1 MTKSPQ
7 NDSVG
12 DSKSPALRPQEDA
25 LRDGVDQ
32 AEFLVAE
39 ASRTVRIPS
48 ASGGLAAATRSDG
61 AAAPTSCQQQP
72 WLSFFFDGTGNNL
85 DADIGTFKH
94 SNIARLYRVHAD
106 LDPVAGIYRV
116 YVPGVGTYFRE
127 VGDDGGGK
135 LGLGMGRYGQVRL
148 EWALAQFDKLLQ
160 SHLARANS
168 PGNKIIEINVAL
180 FGFSRGAAMARAF
193 SNMLIKERCVARPGG
208 CRLKQGN
215 HRLRIRFMGLF
226 DTVASVGLPMSAN
239 NVDIVASQIGIR
251 QVIATRLHAPIFAKL
266 RPDAL
271 AFSPDAAPGADPAP
285 GTYDGHSD
293 WGDLMAIPHVVEHVR
308 HFVAAHEVRN
318 SFPVDSVSVLKDGQV
333 IKPEHFHETV
343 FPGAHSDVGGG
354 YREGEGGRSKDR
366 RTVFSLV
373 TLNSMYE
380 LALENGVPLTPKTA
394 WSALQAADF
403 ETSATLL
410 QHYNYYHSKFAGMSN
425 LGPLINAHMGF
436 YFAWRFRSI
445 RRKMG
450 GDRDEANDVQRAHSV
465 FSNEAATLDQEVAQ
479 LENINNQARRDVAV
493 AEQRWLS
500 YVQGNYG
507 NPTPKDLPKYDAE
520 RESAKNRQQIAEDN
534 YLRAKAR
541 RDTLPNMSEYTN
553 MVDMYDAQLMADVKA
568 VRDVFTKRGIF
579 GGDPDSARRG
589 ELRPHYKVMLE
600 AYENEFIHNRGLQD
614 EMIIAFFDN
623 YVHDSLAGFATDA
636 TLPSDPRVVY
646 LGGDEK
652 YRYATLQRSHGSEV
666 QYASRSDNHGLAT
679 APDEGSA
686 EVQA

>member
-1 MTKSPQ
+1 MTKSQ
-7 NDSVG
+7 KNDSVG
-12 DSKSPALRPQEDA
+12 DSKAPTLRPQEDA

-32 AEFLVAE
+32 AQSLVAE
-39 ASRTVRIPS
+39 SSRTVRIPS
-48 ASGGLAAATRSDG
+48 ASAGLAAAVKANG
-61 AAAPTSCQQQP
+61 AAPSTTCQQQP

-94 SNIARLYRVHAD
+94 SNVARLYRSHAQNNM
-106 LDPVAGIYRV
+106 VTGVYRV

-127 VGDDGGGK
+127 VGDDGGGQ
-135 LGLGMGRYGQVRL
+135 LGLGMGRYGEARL
-148 EWALAQFDKLLQ
+148 NWALEQFDKHLER
-160 SHLARANS
+160 HLARANS
-168 PGNKIIEINVAL
+168 PGNKIIEINVSL

-193 SNMLIKERCVARPGG
+193 SNILIKERCVSAANG

-239 NVDIVASQIGIR
+239 NLDLVASKIGIR
-251 QVIATRLHAPIFAKL
+251 QVLATRMHSIVFAKL
-266 RPDAL
+266 RPDSL
-271 AFSPDAAPGADPAP
+271 AFAPGAAPGADPAP
-285 GTYDGHSD
+285 GRYDGHSD
-293 WGDLMAIPHVVEHVR
+293 WGGLMAIPHMVEHVC

-318 SFPVDSVSVLKDGQV
+318 SFPGDSISVVKEGRV

-366 RTVFSLV
+366 RAVFSLV
-373 TLNSMYE
+373 TLNSMYQQ
-380 LALENGVPLTPKTA
+380 ALEHNVPLTPRTA
-394 WSALQAADF
+394 WNALQAADF

-410 QHYNYYHSKFAGMSN
+410 QQYNYYHSKFTGISN
-425 LGPLINAHMGF
+425 LGPLINAHMGY

-450 GDRDEANDVQRAHSV
+450 GDRNEANDVRRADSV
-465 FSNEAATLDQEVAQ
+465 FKSEAATLDWELSQ
-479 LENINNQARRDVAV
+479 LEKINNQASRDVAV

-507 NPTPKDLPKYDAE
+507 NPTPKDLPRYNAE
-520 RESAKNRQQIAEDN
+520 REDAKNRQRVAEEH
-534 YLRAKAR
+534 YLRAKAK
-541 RDTLPNMSEYTN
+541 RDTLPDMSAYSD
-553 MVDMYDAQLMADVKA
+553 MAGMYDAQLMADVKA

-579 GGDPDSARRG
+579 GGAPDSARRA

-600 AYENEFIHNRGLQD
+600 AYENEFIHNRGLRD
-614 EMIIAFFDN
+614 ETIIAFFDD

-652 YRYATLQRSHGSEV
+652 YRYATLQRSHGNEV
-666 QYASRSDNHGLAT
+666 QYASRSENDGFST
-679 APDEGSA
+679 APGGETA
-686 EVQA
+686 EV

>member
-32 AEFLVAE
+32 AQFLVAE
-39 ASRTVRIPS
+39 ASRAVRTPS
-48 ASGGLAAATRSDG
+48 ASAGLAVASQADS
-61 AAAPTSCQQQP
+61 APAPTSCQQQP

-85 DADIGTFKH
+85 NADIGTFKH

-106 LDPVAGIYRV
+106 VDPVAGIYRV

-127 VGDDGGGK
+127 VGDNGGGK

-148 EWALAQFDKLLQ
+148 DWALEQFDKLLQ

-168 PGNKIIEINVAL
+168 PGNKIVEINVAL

-193 SNMLIKERCVARPGG
+193 SNILIKERCVIQSGG

-226 DTVASVGLPMSAN
+226 DTVASVGLPMSTN
-239 NVDIVASQIGIR
+239 NLDIVASGIGIR
-251 QVIATRLHAPIFAKL
+251 QLIATRAYAPVLAKL

-271 AFSPDAAPGADPAP
+271 AFAPGAAPGADPAP
-285 GTYDGHSD
+285 GVYDGHSD
-293 WGDLMAIPHVVEHVR
+293 WGNLMAIPHVVEHVR

-318 SFPVDSVSVLKDGQV
+318 SFPVDSISVLRDGQV

-354 YREGEGGRSKDR
+354 YREGEGGRSKER
-366 RTVFSLV
+366 QALFSLV
-373 TLNSMYE
+373 TLSSMYQ
-380 LALENGVPLTPKTA
+380 LALEHGVPLLPRTA
-394 WSALQAADF
+394 WSALQAQDF

-436 YFAWRFRSI
+436 YFAWRFRAI

-450 GDRDEANDVQRAHSV
+450 GDRNEANDVRRADAV
-465 FSNEAATLDQEVAQ
+465 FKNETASLDREVSR
-479 LENINNQARRDVAV
+479 LEDINNQARRDVAI

-500 YVQGNYG
+500 YVQSNYS
-507 NPTPKDLPKYDAE
+507 NPTPKDLPKYEAE
-520 RESAKNRQQIAEDN
+520 RESAKNRQRVAEDN
-534 YLRAKAR
+534 YLRAKAK
-541 RDTLPNMSEYTN
+541 RDAQPDMSEFSG

-568 VRDVFTKRGIF
+568 VRDVFTKRGTF

-600 AYENEFIHNRGLQD
+600 AYENEFIHNKGLQD
-614 EMIIAFFDN
+614 ETIIAFFDN

-652 YRYATLQRSHGSEV
+652 YRYAMQQRSHGNEV
-666 QYASRSDNHGLAT
+666 QYANRNVNDGQRS
-679 APDEGSA
+679 